1 MEVPPKYSFLD
12 VAWAP
17 VRALSAKQIAVMTL
31 ALLIALCLYNVFTYI
46 AYAAQGEQLGI
57 VFSAYG
63 FFPFEPMAF
72 HSAVGQFIYFTGVAV
87 AVFAL
92 MMGFFGVAAINV
104 ETMRGNRFFSFS
116 EAVKFAHSRAIQ
128 IILSELAIIAFVVFV
143 ILLFLL
149 LGLATRIPVVGQ
161 WLFTLLLFIP
171 NFFIALFTIFA
182 VMVLPITIFLLPA
195 IAAAERKGE
204 AFTVI
209 LELFSTLI
217 RTPMRWIL
225 YTAYGIVAAKLASF
239 VYAYFCY
246 RAVQFITFSTSITG
260 GERPEWLVRAGLYHL
275 PVRSDLF
282 RQITNVFPGVDW
294 SFDVPF
300 YPVFGAYQWIAYIMS
315 AMLFVIFASII
326 GYFFAVIA
334 AAQARGYVA
343 LRFIKDSHRI
353 PEEQPMFGKKE
364 ESTPQGMG

>member
-17 VRALSAKQIAVMTL
+17 VRALSAKQIGVMTL
-31 ALLIALCLYNVFTYI
+31 ALIIALALYNIFTYI
-46 AYAAQGEQLGI
+46 AYASQGEDLGI

-63 FFPFEPMAF
+63 FFPFEPNAF
-72 HSAVGQFIYFTGVAV
+72 DSAVGRIIYITGITI

-92 MMGFFGVAAINV
+92 MMGFFGVAAINI
-104 ETMRGNRFFSFS
+104 ESMRGNRFFSFT
-116 EAVKFAHSRAIQ
+116 EAIRFANSRAKQ
-128 IILSELAIIAFVVFV
+128 IILSELAIIFFVLF
-143 ILLFLL
+143 IAALFLL

-161 WLFTLLLFIP
+161 WLFTVLFFMP

-182 VMVLPITIFLLPA
+182 VFVLPVTIFLLPA
-195 IAAAERKGE
+195 IAAGERKGE

-217 RTPMRWIL
+217 RTPMRWLL
-225 YTAYGIVAAKLASF
+225 YTSYGLITAKLASF

-246 RAVQFITFSTSITG
+246 RAVQFVTYATSLTG
-260 GERPEWLVRAGLYHL
+260 GEHPEWLVRAGLYHL

-282 RQITNVFPGVDW
+282 RQMTNIFPGINW

-300 YPVFGAYQWIAYIMS
+300 YPVLGAYQWIAYVMS
-315 AMLFVIFASII
+315 AMLFLIFASVI
-326 GYFFAVIA
+326 GYFFAIIA

-343 LRFIKDSHRI
+343 LRHVKDGHRI
-353 PEEQPMFGKKE
+353 PEEPPMFGKKE
-364 ESTPQGMG
+364 EASVHGMG